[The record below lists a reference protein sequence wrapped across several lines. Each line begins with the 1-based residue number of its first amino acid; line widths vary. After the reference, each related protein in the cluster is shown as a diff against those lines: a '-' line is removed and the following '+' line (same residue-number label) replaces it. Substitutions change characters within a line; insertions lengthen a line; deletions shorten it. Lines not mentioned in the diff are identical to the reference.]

1 MPSSATVR
9 RAIAAVVGRRSAY
22 RPAPMWFRA
31 HRVYVAL
38 AVLTLGVGA
47 YGLPPALIVQDRALT
62 GSLPKGVSISP
73 DGATLYVT
81 NYGNT
86 NGDNVGVYDVA
97 TLRRT
102 AWIYLPGVAVE
113 SAVSPDGRRLYV
125 SDFRDATVHFIRLR
139 DRRTLRSVAVGR
151 HPKVLALTHD
161 GARLFAANWSG
172 RSVSEVDTATGAVV
186 RTHAAGH
193 SPRGLAV
200 ARDGT
205 LYVANFHSDSLD
217 VFAGPERAER
227 RRVEGVCHVPR
238 HLALSPDE
246 RRLYVSCLGD
256 DALLVLD
263 AHSLA
268 LERRV
273 PVGDA
278 PKAVDVSAD
287 GRVVATADYGGSTV
301 TLVDTDDWTTRSV
314 ELPTMDHA
322 SGIVAARAGH
332 RFFVTGW
339 YDNHV
344 YAVGADAGRRFVASE
359 RERVRVAAQRIF
371 HARSPVE

>member
-1 MPSSATVR
+1 
-9 RAIAAVVGRRSAY
+9 
-22 RPAPMWFRA
+22 MWLRA
-31 HRVYVAL
+31 HRVYVGM

-47 YGLPPALIVQDRALT
+47 WALPPALVVQDRALT

-86 NGDNVGVYDVA
+86 RGDNVGVYDVA

-102 AWIYLPGVAVE
+102 AWVYLPGVAVE

-125 SDFRDATVHFIRLR
+125 SDFRDAVVHFVRLR

-186 RTHAAGH
+186 RTLPAGH

-256 DALLVLD
+256 DALVVLD
-263 AHSLA
+263 ARTLA
-268 LERRV
+268 VERRV

-301 TLVDTDDWTTRSV
+301 TLVDTVDWSTRSV
-314 ELPTMDHA
+314 GLPTMDHA
-322 SGIVAARAGH
+322 SGTVAARAGH

-344 YAVGADAGRRFVASE
+344 YAVGADDGRRFVASE